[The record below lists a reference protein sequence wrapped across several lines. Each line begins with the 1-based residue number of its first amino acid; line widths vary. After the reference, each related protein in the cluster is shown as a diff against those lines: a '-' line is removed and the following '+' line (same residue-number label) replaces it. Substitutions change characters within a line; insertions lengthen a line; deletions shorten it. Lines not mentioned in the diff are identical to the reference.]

1 MKTWVATCPEC
12 GSADVVYETG
22 MMLGQK
28 YRCLRCGY
36 IGAFIL
42 EKEID
47 DGLTETGDRSGEHD
61 P

>member
-12 GSADVVYETG
+12 GSADVVYEAG

-28 YRCLRCGY
+28 YRCQKCGY
-36 IGAFIL
+36 IGSFVL

-47 DGLTETGDRSGEHD
+47 VEKGVSGEHHA
-61 P
+61 